1 MNVIKRFRSIFQTHI
16 ASLNFVTKR
25 PVTQC
30 YHFLLLSP
38 KQPVSSKNHMYLK
51 SITFKDF
58 KINQFHS
65 PAKFSGIYRCSDS
78 NIKENHRVVWV

>member
-38 KQPVSSKNHMYLK
+38 YNLMKQPVSSKK
-51 SITFKDF
+51 SYVSEVDYI
-58 KINQFHS
+58 
-65 PAKFSGIYRCSDS
+65 
-78 NIKENHRVVWV
+78 